1 MTQPPAHTEV
11 PPPGPAGPRPE
22 AEDLGPS
29 APGGLVGR
37 LLRYRAAVAGVGERR
52 LLLVAVVLFVVA
64 SAVGAAELPPVETS
78 IRWPVLLLLP
88 LLGVPATVAT
98 NAWEYRVT
106 AGLVGHRIPLDDAAR
121 VSVLS
126 TAANLLPIPGAVLV
140 RSRAL
145 RQRGTGTGAALSIT
159 TAIGVAWVGM
169 TAVLAGG
176 LQLVVGEPGLGAGV
190 LVAGLVVLGLAGVL
204 ASRTRGVSLGAG
216 DVRTVL
222 LVEAVA
228 VLVAAGRL
236 QLALWG
242 LGYSAGA
249 DQSLAL
255 SLAGSLG
262 SAVGFLPAGLG
273 VREVLAAGIGPI
285 VGLPAA
291 VGLVATAVDRLL
303 GLVVLAAIA
312 GVLVATGAGT
322 PDLAPEEEGA

>member
-1 MTQPPAHTEV
+1 
-11 PPPGPAGPRPE
+11 
-22 AEDLGPS
+22 
-29 APGGLVGR
+29 VGR

-52 LLLVAVVLFVVA
+52 LLLIAVVLFLVA
-64 SAVGAAELPPVETS
+64 SAVGAANLPPVETS

-88 LLGVPATVAT
+88 LIGVPATVAT
-98 NAWEYRVT
+98 NAWEYSVT
-106 AGLVGHRIPLDDAAR
+106 ARLLGHRIPPPDAAR

-145 RQRGTGTGAALSIT
+145 NQRGTGMGSALSIT
-159 TAIGVAWVGM
+159 TAIGIAWVGV

-176 LQLVVGEPGLGAGV
+176 LQLFVGEPALGAAV
-190 LVAGLVVLGLAGVL
+190 LAGGLVVLVLSGLL
-204 ASRTRGVSLGAG
+204 AARTRGVTLHRRDIG
-216 DVRTVL
+216 TVL
-222 LVEAVA
+222 AVEVVA
-228 VLVAAGRL
+228 VLVAATRL
-236 QLALWG
+236 QLVLWG
-242 LGYSAGA
+242 LGYSPGV

-291 VGLVATAVDRLL
+291 VSLVATAVDRVL

-322 PDLAPEEEGA
+322 PQLEDGAAPR

>member
-11 PPPGPAGPRPE
+11 PPPGRTGPRHE
-22 AEDLGPS
+22 AGEPA
-29 APGGLVGR
+29 APGGVLGR
-37 LLRYRAAVAGVGERR
+37 LLRYRSAVAGVGERR

-64 SAVGAAELPPVETS
+64 SAVGVANLPPLETDV
-78 IRWPVLLLLP
+78 RWPVLLLLP

-106 AGLVGHRIPLDDAAR
+106 AGLLGHRIPPAEAAR

-140 RSRAL
+140 RSGAL
-145 RQRGTGTGAALSIT
+145 RQRGTGLGSALSVT
-159 TAIGVAWVGM
+159 TAIGIAWVGVN
-169 TAVLAGG
+169 AVLAGA
-176 LQLVVGEPGLGAGV
+176 LQVVAGEPPLGAALLAG
-190 LVAGLVVLGLAGVL
+190 GLVVCALAGL
-204 ASRTRGVSLGAG
+204 LPARTRGVVLHRS
-216 DVRTVL
+216 DVGTVL
-222 LVEAVA
+222 VVEVVA

-242 LGYSAGA
+242 LGFSPDAA
-249 DQSLAL
+249 QSLAL

-291 VGLVATAVDRLL
+291 VSLVATAVDRVL
-303 GLVVLAAIA
+303 GLVVLAGIA
-312 GVLVATGAGT
+312 GVLVATGAGAT
-322 PDLAPEEEGA
+322 LRPVDEEPA

>member
-11 PPPGPAGPRPE
+11 PPPA
-22 AEDLGPS
+22 S
-29 APGGLVGR
+29 ATPGGIGAR

-64 SAVGAAELPPVETS
+64 SAVGAANLPPVETTV
-78 IRWPVLLLLP
+78 RWPVLLLLA
-88 LLGVPATVAT
+88 LVGVPATVAT
-98 NAWEYRVT
+98 NAWEYGVT
-106 AGLVGHRIPLDDAAR
+106 ARLLRHRIPPADAAR

-145 RQRGTGTGAALSIT
+145 RQRGTAIGAALTLT
-159 TAIGVAWVGM
+159 TAVGVAWVGV
-169 TAVLAGG
+169 TAVLAGV
-176 LQLVVGEPGLGAGV
+176 LQLVVGEPPLGAGAV
-190 LVAGLVVLGLAGVL
+190 VAGVAVLALAWLL
-204 ASRTRGVSLGAG
+204 ASRAPGVVMGRS
-216 DVRTVL
+216 DVATVL

-228 VLVAAGRL
+228 VAVAAARL

-242 LGYSAGA
+242 LGYSPSAS
-249 DQSLAL
+249 QSLAL

-273 VREVLAAGIGPI
+273 IREVLAAGIGPI

-291 VGLVATAVDRLL
+291 VSLVATAVDRVL
-303 GLVVLAAIA
+303 GLVVLAGITA
-312 GVLVATGAGT
+312 VLLATGAGT
-322 PDLAPEEEGA
+322 PRLEEDLA

>member
-1 MTQPPAHTEV
+1 
-11 PPPGPAGPRPE
+11 
-22 AEDLGPS
+22 
-29 APGGLVGR
+29 VGR

-52 LLLVAVVLFVVA
+52 LLLIAVVLFLVA
-64 SAVGAAELPPVETS
+64 SALGAANLPPVETS
-78 IRWPVLLLLP
+78 VRWPVLLLLP
-88 LLGVPATVAT
+88 LIGVPATVAT
-98 NAWEYRVT
+98 NAWEYSVT
-106 AGLVGHRIPLDDAAR
+106 ARLLGYRIPPPDAAR

-145 RQRGTGTGAALSIT
+145 NQRGTGMGSALSIT
-159 TAIGVAWVGM
+159 TAIGIAWVGV

-176 LQLVVGEPGLGAGV
+176 LQLFVGEPALGAAV
-190 LVAGLVVLGLAGVL
+190 LAGGLVVLVLSGLL
-204 ASRTRGVSLGAG
+204 AIRTRGVTLRRSDIG
-216 DVRTVL
+216 TVL
-222 LVEAVA
+222 LVEVVA
-228 VLVAAGRL
+228 VLVAATRL
-236 QLALWG
+236 QLVLWG
-242 LGYSAGA
+242 LGYSPGV

-291 VGLVATAVDRLL
+291 VSLVATAVDRVL

-312 GVLVATGAGT
+312 AVLVATGAGT
-322 PDLAPEEEGA
+322 PRLDEDVP

>member
-1 MTQPPAHTEV
+1 MTQPHAHTEV
-11 PPPGPAGPRPE
+11 PPPGRADPRPDGE
-22 AEDLGPS
+22 GP
-29 APGGLVGR
+29 ATPGGLGGR

-64 SAVGAAELPPVETS
+64 SAVGVANLPPVETTV
-78 IRWPVLLLLP
+78 RWPGLLLLA
-88 LLGVPATVAT
+88 LIGVPATVAT

-106 AGLVGHRIPLDDAAR
+106 ARLLGHRIPPADAAR

-145 RQRGTGTGAALSIT
+145 RQRGTGIGAALTLT
-159 TAIGVAWVGM
+159 TAIGVAWVGV
-169 TAVLAGG
+169 TGVLAGV
-176 LQLVVGEPGLGAGV
+176 LQLVVGEPPLGAAVLAGGV
-190 LVAGLVVLGLAGVL
+190 VVLGLAGVL
-204 ASRTRGVSLGAG
+204 ASRTPGVVLRRA
-216 DVRTVL
+216 DVGVVL
-222 LVEAVA
+222 LVETVA
-228 VLVAAGRL
+228 VLVVAARL

-242 LGYSAGA
+242 LGYSSSV

-291 VGLVATAVDRLL
+291 VSLVATAVDRVV
-303 GLVVLAAIA
+303 GLVVLAAISA
-312 GVLVATGAGT
+312 VLLATGAGV
-322 PDLAPEEEGA
+322 PRLEEEGR

>member
-11 PPPGPAGPRPE
+11 PPPGRTDPPPAEEVG
-22 AEDLGPS
+22 A
-29 APGGLVGR
+29 APGGVVGR
-37 LLRYRAAVAGVGERR
+37 LLRYRAAVAGVGERK

-64 SAVGAAELPPVETS
+64 SAVAVANLPPVETEV
-78 IRWPVLLLLP
+78 RWPVLLLLP
-88 LLGVPATVAT
+88 LIGVPATVAV

-106 AGLVGHRIPLDDAAR
+106 ARLVGHEVPHTHAAR
-121 VSVLS
+121 ISVLS

-145 RQRGTGTGAALSIT
+145 RQRGTGMGSALAIT
-159 TAIGVAWVGM
+159 TAIGIAWVGV
-169 TAVLAGG
+169 TAVLAGA
-176 LQLVVGEPGLGAGV
+176 LQLVSGEPPLGLAVVG
-190 LVAGLVVLGLAGVL
+190 AGLVVLVAAGLLAARTSGV
-204 ASRTRGVSLGAG
+204 TLGRAEVG
-216 DVRTVL
+216 TVI
-222 LVEAVA
+222 LVEVVA
-228 VLVAAGRL
+228 VLVAASRL

-242 LGYSAGA
+242 LGYSPGA

-291 VGLVATAVDRLL
+291 VSLVATAVDRVL
-303 GLVVLAAIA
+303 GLVVLAGIT
-312 GVLVATGAGT
+312 GVLVATGAG
-322 PDLAPEEEGA
+322 AHRVEEEAA

>member
-11 PPPGPAGPRPE
+11 PAPGPADPRP
-22 AEDLGPS
+22 AGDDLAAS

-37 LLRYRAAVAGVGERR
+37 LIRYRAAVAGVGERR

-78 IRWPVLLLLP
+78 VRWPVLLLLP
-88 LLGVPATVAT
+88 LVGVPATVAT

-106 AGLVGHRIPLDDAAR
+106 ARLLGHRIPLDDAAR

-145 RQRGTGTGAALSIT
+145 RQRGTGMGAALSVT
-159 TAIGVAWVGM
+159 TATGVAWVGV

-176 LQLVVGEPGLGAGV
+176 LQLVVGSPALGAGV
-190 LVAGLVVLGLAGVL
+190 LVAGVVVLVLAAVL
-204 ASRTRGVSLGAG
+204 ASRTRGVELRRA
-216 DVRTVL
+216 DMRTVL
-222 LVEAVA
+222 VVEVVA

-242 LGYSAGA
+242 LGYSPGV
-249 DQSLAL
+249 DQALAL

-273 VREVLAAGIGPI
+273 VREVLAAGIAPI

-303 GLVVLAAIA
+303 GLVVLAAIS
-312 GVLVATGAGT
+312 GVLVATGAGV
-322 PDLAPEEEGA
+322 PRLGEGEAA

>member
-1 MTQPPAHTEV
+1 M
-11 PPPGPAGPRPE
+11 
-22 AEDLGPS
+22 
-29 APGGLVGR
+29 GR
-37 LLRYRAAVAGVGERR
+37 LVRYRAAVAGVGERR
-52 LLLVAVVLFVVA
+52 LLLVAAVLFVVA
-64 SAVGAAELPPVETS
+64 SAVGVANLPPVETEV
-78 IRWPVLLLLP
+78 RWPVLLLLP
-88 LLGVPATVAT
+88 LVGVPATVAT

-106 AGLVGHRIPLDDAAR
+106 AGLLGHRIPAADAAR

-145 RQRGTGTGAALSIT
+145 RQRGTGLGAALSVT
-159 TAIGVAWVGM
+159 TAIGIAWVGVN
-169 TAVLAGG
+169 AVLAGV
-176 LQLVVGEPGLGAGV
+176 LQVLAGEPPLGAALLAG
-190 LVAGLVVLGLAGVL
+190 GLVVCALAGLL
-204 ASRTRGVSLGAG
+204 AARTRGVVLHRS
-216 DVRTVL
+216 DVATVL
-222 LVEAVA
+222 LVEVVA

-242 LGYSAGA
+242 LGYSADA
-249 DQSLAL
+249 AQSLAL

-291 VGLVATAVDRLL
+291 VSLVATAVDRVL
-303 GLVVLAAIA
+303 GLVVLAGIA

-322 PDLAPEEEGA
+322 IEAEEPA